1 MASATDSSYGIRIT
15 FIVIL
20 FFSLTFLPPV
30 SAGSS
35 MPSRESEDMKQ
46 KKMVLGSRP
55 PQCVNRCSNCKPCM
69 AALVTPPHHKNGVR
83 GPSSSK
89 GDESYYLLSWKCK
102 CGDKYFQP

>member
-1 MASATDSSYGIRIT
+1 MASVTDSSSGTRIT

-20 FFSLTFLPPV
+20 FFSLALPPPISV
-30 SAGSS
+30 GSS
-35 MPSRESEDMKQ
+35 IPSRGSEDMKQ
-46 KKMVLGSRP
+46 QKKMILGSRP
-55 PQCVNRCSNCKPCM
+55 PRCVNRCLNCNPCM

-83 GPSSSK
+83 GTASK